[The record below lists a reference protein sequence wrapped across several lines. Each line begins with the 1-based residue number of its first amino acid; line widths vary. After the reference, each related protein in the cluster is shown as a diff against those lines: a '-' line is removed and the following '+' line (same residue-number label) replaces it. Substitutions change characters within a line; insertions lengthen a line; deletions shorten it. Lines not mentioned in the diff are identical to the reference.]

1 MITAKKHPL
10 DNCQLFVQ
18 LKKLFHGNNEEA
30 KCLKD
35 IIYWSGNDE
44 DITKICDQV
53 TNLLVEHDLIL
64 QPPETFNFFTI
75 PNGLRAKNHLSGLLV
90 YLVLNTAHDDFLC
103 ESQWSA
109 NVIHLCNQLPPFPL
123 FLTIAIAIKCC
134 LKEPLEEFLACG
146 PRWLTIQYFESFNE
160 ALSHII
166 PDCLET
172 LPLLSAA
179 LRAAGRAIVNYN
191 LPAENK
197 RLLRQIACMEH
208 RHILDS
214 KQRLLTLPRPSTR
227 KIYLA
232 EAMKHLIE
240 VLLYT
245 LNDPLKREKPKCFAV
260 YSQITVDISD
270 SNSSDP
276 MPDLRHFAQIQLDVL
291 QRIFELVSVDT
302 FMYWHEMKSKRVLY
316 SCQELICRQ
325 TAELLKVLQ
334 SDEVLGQH
342 PVSKQMQSFA
352 DEAKTLEQ
360 RVAEMRIGELLCFL
374 DTGMATH
381 KELLAGLDNL
391 FSRCI
396 AFGNDECLETM
407 ANHLNM
413 LTKKHAQIILGFLR
427 QVVESKMEVEDEGKS
442 ITEVNQADDEDETSS
457 NDEYEELIS
466 LVLRPLFMQLSVKD
480 KMEVLLLRDEQN
492 VTQGF
497 NFKAPDHRERRIRFF
512 NQLDYRNRFPI
523 SEFLAL
529 CFENAKQT
537 WIDFSHLGVRHTRFS
552 RLFWH
557 IAQYCPKH
565 TAFHISA
572 CADNILV
579 NEQLLQKRHALQFTL
594 YLYGHRQ
601 ILNGLHTSARQ
612 LCVSLKDG
620 PCPYGEDELRQAQNR
635 FLQACANGLAK
646 FIESMNMPSLQVILK
661 LLQQICLGES
671 NLITRG
677 TSELNALEKEHPKL
691 ENGDDA
697 PAVKVA
703 KHYTYLHG
711 SLPEWRLK
719 HWKLISN
726 VMKTIDALRWDLAT
740 FEQVRVDNLELALWY
755 WQDGLSHLTFL
766 GTEFRQR
773 ILNQVSKLKHK
784 DFWIIYLEEDALNDT
799 RSFLKLLTQSS
810 GPEANELFTKVL
822 ESSTDCAV
830 MSDLSDAV
838 VKVNSES
845 AFLAFRFLFREYL
858 IAFRSHAKHN
868 KTTTKRQHWDHL
880 MAVVAKAPFS
890 IRNEIME
897 LAIKAFAVR
906 FDIDIQEQQTAKCL
920 VVKEMPVEK

>member
-1 MITAKKHPL
+1 MPPIPL
-10 DNCQLFVQ
+10 
-18 LKKLFHGNNEEA
+18 
-30 KCLKD
+30 
-35 IIYWSGNDE
+35 I
-44 DITKICDQV
+44 
-53 TNLLVEHDLIL
+53 
-64 QPPETFNFFTI
+64 
-75 PNGLRAKNHLSGLLV
+75 
-90 YLVLNTAHDDFLC
+90 
-103 ESQWSA
+103 
-109 NVIHLCNQLPPFPL
+109 
-123 FLTIAIAIKCC
+123 LTIAIAIKCG

-146 PRWLTIQYFESFNE
+146 PRRLTIQYFESINE
-160 ALSHII
+160 ALSHIN
-166 PDCLET
+166 CLET
-172 LPLLSAA
+172 LPLISAV
-179 LRAAGRAIVNYN
+179 LRAAGRAIVNYI

-197 RLLRQIACMEH
+197 RLLRQIACMEY

-276 MPDLRHFAQIQLDVL
+276 MPDLRHFARIQLDVL
-291 QRIFELVSVDT
+291 QRIFPLVSVDT
-302 FMYWHEMKSKRVLY
+302 FMYWHEMKSKSVLY
-316 SCQELICRQ
+316 SCQDLICRQ

-342 PVSKQMQSFA
+342 PG
-352 DEAKTLEQ
+352 
-360 RVAEMRIGELLCFL
+360 I
-374 DTGMATH
+374 ATH

-413 LTKKHAQIILGFLR
+413 LTKNHAQIILSFLG

-457 NDEYEELIS
+457 NDEFEELIS

-512 NQLDYRNRFPI
+512 NQLDNSNRFPI
-523 SEFLAL
+523 SEFLVL

-579 NEQLLQKRHALQFTL
+579 NEQLLQKPYALRFTL

-620 PCPYGEDELRQAQNR
+620 PCPYGEDELREAQNR

-784 DFWIIYLEEDALNDT
+784 DFWIIYLEEDALKDT

-810 GPEANELFTKVL
+810 APEANELFTKVL
-822 ESSTDCAV
+822 ESSNDCAV

-880 MAVVAKAPFS
+880 VAVVAKAPFS

>member
-18 LKKLFHGNNEEA
+18 LKKLFHDYNE
-30 KCLKD
+30 KTQCLKNM
-35 IIYWSGNDE
+35 IYWSGNDE
-44 DITKICDQV
+44 HIAKICDQV
-53 TNLLVEHDLIL
+53 TDLLLEHDLII
-64 QPPETFNFFTI
+64 QPPETMD
-75 PNGLRAKNHLSGLLV
+75 PCAMNHLRGLLV

-109 NVIHLCNQLPPFPL
+109 NVIHLCNQLPPIPL

-146 PRWLTIQYFESFNE
+146 PRWLTIKYFESFNE
-160 ALSHII
+160 ALSHIS
-166 PDCLET
+166 PDCLKI

-197 RLLRQIACMEH
+197 RLLRQIACMEN

-227 KIYLA
+227 KTYLA

-245 LNDPLKREKPKCFAV
+245 LNDPLKREKPECFAV

-276 MPDLRHFAQIQLDVL
+276 MPDLRHFAQILLDVL
-291 QRIFELVSVDT
+291 QRIFQLVSVDT
-302 FMYWHEMKSKRVLY
+302 FMYWHEMKSKSVLY
-316 SCQELICRQ
+316 SCQELIC
-325 TAELLKVLQ
+325 
-334 SDEVLGQH
+334 
-342 PVSKQMQSFA
+342 
-352 DEAKTLEQ
+352 
-360 RVAEMRIGELLCFL
+360 I
-374 DTGMATH
+374 ATH

-391 FSRCI
+391 FSRFI

-413 LTKKHAQIILGFLR
+413 LTKNHAQIILSFLG
-427 QVVESKMEVEDEGKS
+427 QVVESKMEVEDEGIS
-442 ITEVNQADDEDETSS
+442 VTEVNQADDEDETSS

-537 WIDFSHLGVRHTRFS
+537 WIDFSHLGVAHSCFS
-552 RLFWH
+552 QLFWN

-579 NEQLLQKRHALQFTL
+579 NEQLLQKPYALRFTL

-635 FLQACANGLAK
+635 FLQACANALAK
-646 FIESMNMPSLQVILK
+646 FIESMNMHSLQVILK
-661 LLQQICLGES
+661 LLQHICLGES

-703 KHYTYLHG
+703 KHYTYLHA

-740 FEQVRVDNLELALWY
+740 FEQIRVDNLELALSY

-784 DFWIIYLEEDALNDT
+784 DFWIIYLEEDALKDT

-810 GPEANELFTKVL
+810 APEANELFTKIL

-868 KTTTKRQHWDHL
+868 KTTAKRQHWDHL
-880 MAVVAKAPFS
+880 VAVVAKAPLS

-906 FDIDIQEQQTAKCL
+906 FDLDIQEPQTAKCL
-920 VVKEMPVEK
+920 VVKEMPIKK

>member
-1 MITAKKHPL
+1 MKTIDALRWDLATFEQVRV
-10 DNCQLFVQ
+10 DNLE
-18 LKKLFHGNNEEA
+18 LALW
-30 KCLKD
+30 
-35 IIYWSGNDE
+35 YWQDGLSHLTFLGTGNDAHIAE
-44 DITKICDQV
+44 ICDQV
-53 TNLLVEHDLIL
+53 MDLMVKHDLII
-64 QPPETFNFFTI
+64 QPSKTMDPCA
-75 PNGLRAKNHLSGLLV
+75 LNHLRGLLV

-109 NVIHLCNQLPPFPL
+109 NVLHLCNQMPPIPL
-123 FLTIAIAIKCC
+123 ILTIAIAIKCC
-134 LKEPLEEFLACG
+134 LNEPLEEFLACG
-146 PRWLTIQYFESFNE
+146 PRRLTIKYFESFNE
-160 ALSHII
+160 ALSHIS
-166 PDCLET
+166 PDCLKI

-179 LRAAGRAIVNYN
+179 LRAAGRAIVNYI

-197 RLLRQIACMEH
+197 RLLRQIACMEY

-214 KQRLLTLPRPSTR
+214 EQRLLTLPSRSTR

-245 LNDPLKREKPKCFAV
+245 LNDPLKREKPECFAV

-270 SNSSDP
+270 SNSNDP
-276 MPDLRHFAQIQLDVL
+276 MPDLRHFARIQLDVL
-291 QRIFELVSVDT
+291 QRIFQLVSVDT
-302 FMYWHEMKSKRVLY
+302 FTYWHKMKSKTELY

-342 PVSKQMQSFA
+342 PVCKQMQSFA
-352 DEAKTLEQ
+352 DAAKTLEQ
-360 RVAEMRIGELLCFL
+360 RVADMIIGELLAFL
-374 DTGMATH
+374 DSGIATH

-391 FSRCI
+391 FSRFI
-396 AFGNDECLETM
+396 AFGNDECLKTM

-413 LTKKHAQIILGFLR
+413 LTKNHAQIILSFLG
-427 QVVESKMEVEDEGKS
+427 QVVESKMEVEDEG

-457 NDEYEELIS
+457 NDEYEELIR

-537 WIDFSHLGVRHTRFS
+537 WIDFSHLGVAHSCFS
-552 RLFWH
+552 QLFWN

-572 CADNILV
+572 CAKNILV
-579 NEQLLQKRHALQFTL
+579 NEQLLQKPYALRFTVD
-594 YLYGHRQ
+594 LYGHRQ

-635 FLQACANGLAK
+635 FLQACANALAK
-646 FIESMNMPSLQVILK
+646 FIESMNMHSLQVILK
-661 LLQQICLGES
+661 LLQHICLGES
-671 NLITRG
+671 NLIKRG

-697 PAVKVA
+697 PEGKVA
-703 KHYTYLHG
+703 KHYTYLHA

-740 FEQVRVDNLELALWY
+740 FEQVRVDNLELALSY

-784 DFWIIYLEEDALNDT
+784 DFWIIYLEEDALKDT

-810 GPEANELFTKVL
+810 APEANELFTKIL

-868 KTTTKRQHWDHL
+868 KTTAKRQHWDHL
-880 MAVVAKAPFS
+880 VAVVAKAPLS